1 VGRSNSELADRQEER
16 NTQMLR
22 PKRTSSVKGARPLLT
37 VLAAASLLVAACSG
51 STSPSSP
58 AATTAP
64 TTAPTTA
71 ATASAAATTAA
82 SAPATATA
90 AATASCPLAAG
101 TGPIVIGV
109 SQALTGDKSDPGT
122 AIQHGYQAW
131 AKEINDAG
139 GLLGRQVTFKTYD
152 NQSLADTAVS
162 QMERLATVDKVD
174 LMFGPFSSALTI
186 PTSAIA
192 NKYGYAFIEGAGGS
206 PKVFERGFT
215 NVFFVQ
221 PATADHQAD
230 PFVQYILSLPAG
242 QRPTTAAY
250 PQQDDPFVSATE
262 NGAQATLEAAGIKT
276 VYTDIYPP
284 TQTDFA
290 SIAAAVKSSGADIV
304 LGGTIGS
311 DSMAQTQAYSAI
323 NYQPKAVYYTSGPS
337 TVGPFKQALGAKV
350 EGIFSGDGW
359 IQTSKAPGNDKFV
372 TEYHAMFPKETDI
385 GTESAEGYSV
395 GQVLQAAVTATNCLD
410 NKTIIDWL
418 HANKVQTIQGV
429 IGWDSV
435 GRPNGSYLLE
445 QYQGGNLVVVAPAN
459 DPNKTADPQYP
470 KPTW

>member
-1 VGRSNSELADRQEER
+1 
-16 NTQMLR
+16 M
-22 PKRTSSVKGARPLLT
+22 
-37 VLAAASLLVAACSG
+37 LAAGVLVVAGCS
-51 STSPSSP
+51 
-58 AATTAP
+58 A
-64 TTAPTTA
+64 A
-71 ATASAAATTAA
+71 ATAS
-82 SAPATATA
+82 PAATA
-90 AATASCPLAAG
+90 AATSAAPASAATQAASAEATGSAPASAPASASAAASLAVACPSPAS

-122 AIQHGYQAW
+122 AIQHGYQVW
-131 AKEINDAG
+131 AKEVNDAG
-139 GLLGRQVTFKTYD
+139 GLLGRQVKFKTYD

-186 PTSAIA
+186 PTSAVA
-192 NKYGYAFIEGAGGS
+192 NKYGYAFIEGAGGA
-206 PKVFERGFT
+206 PAVFQRNFD

-230 PFVQYILSLPAG
+230 PFVQYILSLPAD
-242 QRPTTAAY
+242 QRPASAAY
-250 PQQDDPFVSATE
+250 PQQDEPFVSATE
-262 NGAQATLEAAGIKT
+262 DGAQKALEAAGIKT
-276 VYTDIYPP
+276 AYKDVYPP

-290 SIAAAVKSSGADIV
+290 SIAAAVKASGADIV

-350 EGIFSGDGW
+350 AGIYSGDGW

-372 TEYHAMFPKETDI
+372 SEYHAMFPKEQDI

-395 GQVLQAAVTATNCLD
+395 GQVLQAAVTATNCID

-418 HANKVQTIQGV
+418 HANKVQTIQGL
-429 IGWDSV
+429 IGWDAV

-445 QYQGGNLVVVAPAN
+445 QYQNGELHVVAPAG
-459 DPNKTADPQYP
+459 DPNKDADPQYP
-470 KPTW
+470 KPNW